1 VTAGQNNPPKPV
13 GYLALVRGN
22 ANYRHLWFGQIISLF
37 GDWFNLIAS
46 AALISQLTASGLAV
60 GGLFVVRMLAPFLI
74 SPLAGVAADRY
85 NRKWLLILAD
95 ISRAV
100 VVLGFL
106 LVRKPEQVWLLY
118 TLTAIQLAI
127 SGVFFPARNAILP
140 DLVSRG
146 ELGAAN
152 ALSSSTWSVMLSIG
166 AALGGLVAGQW
177 GIYPAFVVDSLTF
190 VLSAV
195 LISGIRYRWE
205 PAMEADTSIRAGFR
219 QYVDGLRYLKNE
231 LDILFIALHKAAVS
245 LTINGA
251 FQVIQVILAEQ
262 VYVIGEGGGTSLG
275 LLYAVAGVGTGIGPI
290 VARWFTDDRDRHLRA
305 FLALSYLLT
314 VIGIA
319 ITAPLASFG
328 VVLFGTFLRAFGGGI
343 NWVFSTQ
350 LLLQLVPDRVR
361 GRVFSSEFAMFTLA
375 NAAGTAAGGWALDST
390 SLGIST
396 LLWWLAGLTLIPGLL
411 WVAWLTTG
419 RRAPPLPQDED
430 REQPLKA
437 PADAGQLAAED

>member
-1 VTAGQNNPPKPV
+1 MSVTHRRDV
-13 GYLALVRGN
+13 ERTSYSDLVRGN
-22 ANYRHLWFGQIISLF
+22 ANFRYLWLGQIVSLL

-46 AALISQLTASGLAV
+46 ATLVGALTQSGVAV

-95 ISRAV
+95 ISRAL

-106 LVRKPEQVWLLY
+106 LVRTPEQVWLLY

-190 VLSAV
+190 VFSAM

-205 PAMEADTSIRAGFR
+205 PAMEGDTSIRAGFR
-219 QYVDGLRYLKNE
+219 QYIDGLRYLKDE

-290 VARWFTDDRDRHLRA
+290 VARWFTGDRDRNLRV

-319 ITAPLASFG
+319 ITAPLAGFG

-361 GRVFSSEFAMFTLA
+361 GRVFSSEFALFTLA

-430 REQPLKA
+430 QQPLKA
-437 PADAGQLAAED
+437 PADAGQVAAED